1 MNPSLYE
8 MLTFNFTGELDIHQV
23 NDKDQTIL
31 SVMNN
36 IERILNCRAG
46 SLAHLPNYGLPD
58 LHSVMQSLP
67 GSSYKLMN
75 IIQKVLLEYEPR
87 LKSISID
94 LISEEKTGALYY
106 TIKAQLHKVGLVRF
120 GTEFVPEGRV
130 LVNYLRHRQQID

>member
-94 LISEEKTGALYY
+94 LISKEKTGALHY